1 MRGELLES
9 VGRVDGE
16 VEAVRVVTMEEYW
29 NCEDEED
36 ESVNFDPFHGQVP
49 RWNLLHLL
57 NKKRQVTCRNERTST
72 HLGVHVRR
80 KKNCCSNC
88 SK

>member
-1 MRGELLES
+1 MAKVMASFTIRRRGAGQLSPCPVRGELLES

-36 ESVNFDPFHGQVP
+36 ESVNFDPFHGRVP
-49 RWNLLHLL
+49 GWN
-57 NKKRQVTCRNERTST
+57 
-72 HLGVHVRR
+72 
-80 KKNCCSNC
+80 
-88 SK
+88 